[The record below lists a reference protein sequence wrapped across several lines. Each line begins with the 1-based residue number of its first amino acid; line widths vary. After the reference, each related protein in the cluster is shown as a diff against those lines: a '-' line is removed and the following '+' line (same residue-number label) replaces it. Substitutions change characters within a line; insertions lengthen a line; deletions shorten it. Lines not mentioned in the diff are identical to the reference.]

1 MLKRPYRTWLQ
12 HVLLRSRI
20 PYPLWHD
27 SIASASIL
35 SSLDHQ
41 EQHRLR
47 RLASLF
53 LHEKTITGAGGLSV
67 YASMRVYIAAH
78 ACLLILNLDLD
89 YFRGWSEVIV
99 YPDTFVV
106 SREEFDI
113 SGVVHETR
121 RALAGEAWR
130 RGPVIL
136 SWSDARAGASPH
148 GPASNV
154 ILHEFA
160 HKLDMLNGAA
170 NGMPPLHDGMVRE
183 EWTAALSQAY
193 ESLYHQVERHHHTVI
208 DPYAVESPAEF
219 FAVLTEVFF
228 QQPERLNHLYPDVYR
243 QLRLYYRQDPLARIS
258 RQAAVERHNEP
269 ESFK

>member
-1 MLKRPYRTWLQ
+1 MLKRLYRAWLQ

-27 SIASASIL
+27 CIASVPVLL
-35 SSLDHQ
+35 SLYPQ

-67 YASMRVYIAAH
+67 DSSMRVYIAAQ

-99 YPDTFVV
+99 YPDTFVI
-106 SREEFDI
+106 SREEYDS

-170 NGMPPLHDGMVRE
+170 NGMPPLHYGMVRE

-193 ESLYHQVERHHHTVI
+193 ESLYHQVERNHHTAI
-208 DPYAVESPAEF
+208 DPYAAESPAEF

-228 QQPERLNHLYPDVYR
+228 QQPDRLNHLYPDVYR

-258 RQAAVERHNEP
+258 RQAAVERHNESK
-269 ESFK
+269 SFK

>member
-1 MLKRPYRTWLQ
+1 MLKRLYRAWLQ

-20 PYPLWHD
+20 PYPLWRD
-27 SIASASIL
+27 SIASAPVL
-35 SSLDHQ
+35 LSLDHE

-67 YASMRVYIAAH
+67 DSSMRVYIAAQ

-89 YFRGWSEVIV
+89 YFHGWSEIIV

-106 SREEFDI
+106 SREEYDS

-154 ILHEFA
+154 ILHELA

-170 NGMPPLHDGMVRE
+170 NGMPPLHHGMVRE
-183 EWTAALSQAY
+183 EWTTALSQAY
-193 ESLYHQVERHHHTVI
+193 ESLYHQVERHHHTAI
-208 DPYAVESPAEF
+208 DPYAAGSPAEF

-228 QQPERLNHLYPDVYR
+228 QQPGRLNHLYPDVYQ
-243 QLRLYYRQDPLARIS
+243 QLRLFYRQDPLARIS
-258 RQAAVERHNEP
+258 RQAAVVPHNKP
-269 ESFK
+269 ESFM

>member
-1 MLKRPYRTWLQ
+1 MTRKYKSILKRLHRAWLQ
-12 HVLLRSRI
+12 HVLFRSRI
-20 PYPLWHD
+20 PYPLWKECL
-27 SIASASIL
+27 ASAPVL
-35 SSLDHQ
+35 ARLDHRD
-41 EQHRLR
+41 QHRLR
-47 RLASLF
+47 KLASLF
-53 LHEKTITGAGGLSV
+53 LHEKFITGAGGLTV
-67 YASMRVYIAAH
+67 DTGMRVHIAAQ

-89 YFRGWSEVIV
+89 YFQGWSEVIV

-106 SREEFDI
+106 SREEYDS

-136 SWSDARAGASPH
+136 SWSDARPGASPH

-170 NGMPPLHDGMVRE
+170 NGMPPLHRGMVRE

-193 ESLYHQVERHHHTVI
+193 ENLYHQVERHHHTAI
-208 DPYAVESPAEF
+208 DPYAAENPAEF
-219 FAVLTEVFF
+219 FAVLTETFF
-228 QQPERLNHLYPDVYR
+228 QQPSRLHHLYPEVYR
-243 QLRLYYRQDPLARIS
+243 QLHLYYRQDPLGRL
-258 RQAAVERHNEP
+258 V
-269 ESFK
+269 

>member
-1 MLKRPYRTWLQ
+1 MLKRLYRAWLQ

-27 SIASASIL
+27 SIASAPVL
-35 SSLDHQ
+35 SSLDRR
-41 EQHRLR
+41 EQRRLR

-67 YASMRVYIAAH
+67 DSSMRVYIAAQ
-78 ACLLILNLDLD
+78 ACLLILNLDLE

-99 YPDTFVV
+99 YPHTFVV
-106 SREEFDI
+106 SREEYDS

-160 HKLDMLNGAA
+160 HKLDMLNGAP
-170 NGMPPLHDGMVRE
+170 NGMPPLHYGMVRE

-193 ESLYHQVERHHHTVI
+193 ESLYQQVERHHHTAI
-208 DPYAVESPAEF
+208 DPYAAESPAEF

-228 QQPERLNHLYPDVYR
+228 QQPERLNHLYPDVYW

-258 RQAAVERHNEP
+258 RQATVERHNEP

>member
-1 MLKRPYRTWLQ
+1 MLKRLYRAWLQ

-27 SIASASIL
+27 SIASAPVL
-35 SSLDHQ
+35 SSLDRR
-41 EQHRLR
+41 EQRRLR

-67 YASMRVYIAAH
+67 DSSMRVYIAAQ
-78 ACLLILNLDLD
+78 ACLLILNLDLE

-106 SREEFDI
+106 SREESDS
-113 SGVVHETR
+113 SGVIHEIH

-130 RGPVIL
+130 RGPVNQ

-160 HKLDMLNGAA
+160 HKLDMLNGAP
-170 NGMPPLHDGMVRE
+170 NGMPPLHYGMVRE

-193 ESLYHQVERHHHTVI
+193 ESLYQQVERHHHTAI
-208 DPYAVESPAEF
+208 DPYAAESPAEF

-228 QQPERLNHLYPDVYR
+228 QQPERLNHLYPDVYW

-258 RQAAVERHNEP
+258 RQATVERHNEP

>member
-1 MLKRPYRTWLQ
+1 MLKRLYRAWRK

-27 SIASASIL
+27 SIASAPVL
-35 SSLDHQ
+35 SSLDPQ

-67 YASMRVYIAAH
+67 DSSMRVYIAAQ

-106 SREEFDI
+106 SRGEYDS
-113 SGVVHETR
+113 SGVIHETR

-170 NGMPPLHDGMVRE
+170 NGMPPLHYGMVRE

-193 ESLYHQVERHHHTVI
+193 ESLYHQLERHHHTAI
-208 DPYAVESPAEF
+208 DPYAAGSPAEF

-258 RQAAVERHNEP
+258 RQAAFERQNEP
-269 ESFK
+269 NSFK

>member
-1 MLKRPYRTWLQ
+1 MLKRLYRTWLQ

-27 SIASASIL
+27 SIASVPVL
-35 SSLDHQ
+35 SSLDPR

-67 YASMRVYIAAH
+67 DSSMRVYIAAQ

-106 SREEFDI
+106 SREEYDS

-170 NGMPPLHDGMVRE
+170 NGMPPLHYGMVRE
-183 EWTAALSQAY
+183 AWTAALSQAY
-193 ESLYHQVERHHHTVI
+193 ESLYHQVERHHHTAI
-208 DPYAVESPAEF
+208 DPYAAESPAEF